1 MKNNLDLRS
10 GSKLIW
16 KKNVYEIIDK
26 NDLYVNLK
34 KIDDNSIYR
43 ISQEEFNRE
52 YLNNFIIPFSSTT
65 ESFSLDLN
73 SLDIKKQKSII
84 RILHYLNFFI
94 KIYDGNT
101 KDIPKILNKVALDI
115 GDKNP
120 PSIATLYNW
129 KKKYFINNKFDFRY
143 AIASQVRSS
152 RLEDSVEDLIKNCI
166 NQYYLNEKNIS
177 IRELHRIVNNEIW
190 KINTLKNMQTKP
202 PSYETVRKF
211 VNFMDKKKIVQKR
224 EGSLEAYK
232 QYKIYKQG
240 ISATRVLEYVEI
252 DHVFLDIEVNYRE
265 ILLGRP
271 VLTML
276 IDNYSLS
283 ILGLYIGFGKPN
295 TYAVL
300 QAIKSSLLPKEG
312 VQQIMDQTASHW
324 CQYGMI
330 ENLITDN
337 AKEFHSNDFK
347 NVCLELGINIQY
359 APPYHPWYKRYVENY
374 FGSLNRKLI
383 SKLPGSYADSAKEKN
398 TLPYEFFIK
407 ILYTYIVEIY
417 HNSYNKR
424 KKGTPYELWNR
435 SLNQNPQNT
444 VFSHDEINIIVGST
458 IERNISKSGISIDNI
473 YYNDENLNII
483 RRNLNDTKI
492 KVKRNLDDISYIYV
506 FSVFAKKYIKID
518 AVDQEYTKGKT
529 VFQHRCILKLINKE
543 SKDTDTLDKVYSAE
557 KKINDYLD
565 DLSTDKD
572 KKNSKKIKRKD
583 KILNYKNLSN
593 STFFNEKEDKKYNIN
608 TIISNPSTIEEDPE
622 LEDNEDWS
630 IFNMD

>member
-1 MKNNLDLRS
+1 MKNNLDLSS
-10 GSKLIW
+10 GLKLIW

-26 NDLYVNLK
+26 NDLYINLK
-34 KIDDNSIYR
+34 KIDDNSTYR

-52 YLNNFIIPFSSTT
+52 YLNNLIIPFSSTT

-73 SLDIKKQKSII
+73 SLDIKKQKYII

-120 PSIATLYNW
+120 PSMATLYNW
-129 KKKYFINNKFDFRY
+129 KKKFFINNKFDFRY
-143 AIASQVRSS
+143 AIAGQVRSS

-166 NQYYLNEKNIS
+166 NQYYLNEQKIS

-190 KINTLKNMQTKP
+190 KINTLTNKHIKS

-224 EGSLEAYK
+224 EGYLEAYK

-240 ISATRVLEYVEI
+240 LSATRILEYVEI

-295 TYAVL
+295 TFAVL
-300 QAIKSSLLPKEG
+300 QAIKSSLLPKDS
-312 VQQIMDQTASHW
+312 VQKIVDQTASDW
-324 CQYGMI
+324 CQYGII

-359 APPYHPWYKRYVENY
+359 APPYHAWYKRYVENY
-374 FGSLNRKLI
+374 FGSLNKKLI
-383 SKLPGSYADSAKEKN
+383 SKLPGSYADSSQQKK
-398 TLPYEFFIK
+398 TLPYETFIK

-424 KKGTPYELWNR
+424 KKGTPYELWSR
-435 SLNQNPQNT
+435 SLNHNPQNI
-444 VFSHDEINIIVGST
+444 VFSYDEINIIIGST
-458 IERNISKSGISIDNI
+458 IERNISKSGISIDNV

-492 KVKRNLDDISYIYV
+492 KIKRNLDDISYIYV
-506 FSVFAKKYIKID
+506 FSVFTKKYIKIY

-543 SKDTDTLDKVYSAE
+543 SKDTDTLDKIYSAE
-557 KKINDYLD
+557 KKITDYLD
-565 DLSTDKD
+565 DFISNKD
-572 KKNSKKIKRKD
+572 NKNSKKIKRKD
-583 KILNYKNLSN
+583 KVLNYSNLSS
-593 STFFNEKEDKKYNIN
+593 STFSNKKVDKKDNIN
-608 TIISNPSTIEEDPE
+608 TIISNPSTIEEAPNS
-622 LEDNEDWS
+622 EDNEDWG
-630 IFNMD
+630 IFKMD